1 MFVPHLS
8 PILGHKCSISGWGS
22 EVWHLIWCPIRC
34 PMSSPGAPGSCSGS
48 FWGGMDKP
56 GKPLSLDQLWSGS
69 LDDPHESHDKT
80 KKTQSNTRSI
90 LMILLL
96 DLRDLCFFLFLCF
109 RFFSFYLILL
119 VQNSC
124 VSSLLV
130 RSPHC
135 LPRSNQITQ
144 QLSYTREA
152 EGSWGSKLSEN
163 TQHLIIGHATRTIF
177 IAGLMWLVM
186 SIKM

>member
-8 PILGHKCSISGWGS
+8 PILGQVFHFWLRQRGLAPYLVPNKVPNVFPWGPWVLFWQFLGRNGQARKAPQFGS
-22 EVWHLIWCPIRC
+22 ALIRITWRPPWI
-34 PMSSPGAPGSCSGS
+34 P
-48 FWGGMDKP
+48 W
-56 GKPLSLDQLWSGS
+56 QN
-69 LDDPHESHDKT
+69 